1 MSEVN
6 DQNFTARSYT
16 EWAHGIGMFFGRLAE
31 IERQTHYL
39 RLLSNATPGQD
50 EAVGISL
57 NRLSK
62 TWVNL
67 SFEERLD
74 KLINECARD
83 ERLKPF
89 RPYLDKTKSLL
100 EVRNVLSHGSFAVK
114 NDSTPEKPNYCVWC
128 FPENASPDSQDA
140 RPARRDVVHT
150 EQLDQGMTTALHI
163 TFGLDR
169 LFKAF
174 SKEGEFDD
182 SESLEKQ
189 LSLDERYA
197 STVLQLNIGQLI
209 VSMGAIELMTIDIY
223 QKILKPQYDNRSLS
237 PTRKLAG
244 YWLTSTLK
252 MKVDDLLEKL
262 PETGEHLFMRKV
274 LHEVSELIAF
284 RNTLAHSILR
294 YEISDAGVLQLVAV
308 RHVRSGLEKIP
319 KKEVITQIKRS
330 MALSNDLS
338 EAIARVGFQL
348 DFERRDAL
356 SLTGCMS
363 PSRAQPGDELLL

>member
-1 MSEVN
+1 
-6 DQNFTARSYT
+6 
-16 EWAHGIGMFFGRLAE
+16 
-31 IERQTHYL
+31 
-39 RLLSNATPGQD
+39 
-50 EAVGISL
+50 
-57 NRLSK
+57 
-62 TWVNL
+62 
-67 SFEERLD
+67 
-74 KLINECARD
+74 
-83 ERLKPF
+83 
-89 RPYLDKTKSLL
+89 
-100 EVRNVLSHGSFAVK
+100 
-114 NDSTPEKPNYCVWC
+114 
-128 FPENASPDSQDA
+128 
-140 RPARRDVVHT
+140 
-150 EQLDQGMTTALHI
+150 MTTALHI

-237 PTRKLAG
+237 TTRKLAG